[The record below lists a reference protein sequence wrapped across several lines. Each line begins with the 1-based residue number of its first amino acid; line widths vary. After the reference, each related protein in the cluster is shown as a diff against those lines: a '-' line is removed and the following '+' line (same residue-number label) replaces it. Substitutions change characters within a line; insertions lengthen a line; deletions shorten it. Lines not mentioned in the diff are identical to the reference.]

1 MGKRWVT
8 REELK
13 SQYPPAAYEDMSS
26 DERLSRVQLD
36 GVLGDCVSVGGDT
49 PEENVKSFVPGDYPK
64 SVHGATIRVKMP
76 QRFIVSEKFEEQKRK
91 DNQRYLLAC
100 AFLFGAVCGAVGI
113 LTAAYFFYGGN

>member
-1 MGKRWVT
+1 MEKRMVT

-13 SQYPPAAYEDMSS
+13 SQYPPAAYEDMAS
-26 DERLSRVQLD
+26 DERLSRVQFARFLAAD
-36 GVLGDCVSVGGDT
+36 
-49 PEENVKSFVPGDYPK
+49 KFV
-64 SVHGATIRVKMP
+64 
-76 QRFIVSEKFEEQKRK
+76 EQKRK